1 MLYEISLCIRTVN
14 SSSKLSYYERWLI
27 NPETHAPYFQPILEK
42 VFKREQGKY
51 PISPTEHDD
60 QWYVLVDSGAKA
72 NEPKSFKKGRELI
85 REYLDGGLFNTSP
98 LVIKE

>member
-51 PISPTEHDD
+51 PVSSTESDD
-60 QWYVLVDSGAKA
+60 QWCVLVESTQAKA
-72 NEPKSFKKGRELI
+72 FKKGRELI
-85 REYLDGGLFNTSP
+85 REYLDGGLFNTTP
-98 LVIKE
+98 LVIKD